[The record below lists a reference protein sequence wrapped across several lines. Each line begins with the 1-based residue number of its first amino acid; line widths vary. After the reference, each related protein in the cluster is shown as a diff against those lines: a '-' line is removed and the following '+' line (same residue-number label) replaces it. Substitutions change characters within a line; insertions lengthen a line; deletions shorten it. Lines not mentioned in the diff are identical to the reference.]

1 MTNRNEFK
9 RLLTPHLSRSFFI
22 FGPRGAGKSTFL
34 KKLLKD
40 KKALWFDLLN
50 PNLEDEFQRNPN
62 ALKERILATTHD
74 RIEWVVI
81 DEIQKNPRLLDIV
94 HQLIEDTDLKF
105 ALTGSSARK
114 LKHGSANLLAGR
126 AFSYAL
132 FPLTSIEYGEK
143 FNLDSALRWGTL
155 PEISHL
161 EENELKADYLRSYAL
176 TYLKEEIW
184 AEQIVRNLDPFRK
197 FLEIAAQ
204 SKGDIVN
211 YANIARDI
219 HADAKTI
226 QAYFDILD
234 DTLLGFYLEAYGQ
247 SVRKQ
252 QRQSPKFYF
261 FDMGVKRALERQL
274 TQPLSPG
281 YGYGKAFEHFIIA
294 EIYRLNHYF
303 KMDFKLSYLRT
314 KDQSEID
321 LIIEHPNKT
330 VYLIA
335 VKSKT
340 DVDDRDAKTL
350 TMFLPDFPTGQGL
363 LISRDPVARKFG
375 DVLALP
381 WEGALDVL
389 FSEKQK
395 G

>member
-132 FPLTSIEYGEK
+132 FPLTSIDIASGRERIKSGL
-143 FNLDSALRWGTL
+143 FAQLRTHV
-155 PEISHL
+155 SQ
-161 EENELKADYLRSYAL
+161 R
-176 TYLKEEIW
+176 
-184 AEQIVRNLDPFRK
+184 RNL
-197 FLEIAAQ
+197 
-204 SKGDIVN
+204 G
-211 YANIARDI
+211 
-219 HADAKTI
+219 
-226 QAYFDILD
+226 
-234 DTLLGFYLEAYGQ
+234 
-247 SVRKQ
+247 
-252 QRQSPKFYF
+252 
-261 FDMGVKRALERQL
+261 
-274 TQPLSPG
+274 
-281 YGYGKAFEHFIIA
+281 
-294 EIYRLNHYF
+294 
-303 KMDFKLSYLRT
+303 RT
-314 KDQSEID
+314 
-321 LIIEHPNKT
+321 
-330 VYLIA
+330 
-335 VKSKT
+335 
-340 DVDDRDAKTL
+340 DR
-350 TMFLPDFPTGQGL
+350 P
-363 LISRDPVARKFG
+363 
-375 DVLALP
+375 
-381 WEGALDVL
+381 
-389 FSEKQK
+389 
-395 G
+395 